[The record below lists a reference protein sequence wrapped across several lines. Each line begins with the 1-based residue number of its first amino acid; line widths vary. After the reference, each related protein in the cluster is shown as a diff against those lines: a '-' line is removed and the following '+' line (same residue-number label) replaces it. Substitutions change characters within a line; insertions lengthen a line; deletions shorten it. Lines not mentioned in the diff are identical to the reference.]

1 MGRKKLGHVLFARR
15 VHPDWVP
22 ELLALIESKKAV
34 AKAIP
39 AMKATMAVYSTI
51 ERKPILGGLLRK

>member
-22 ELLALIESKKAV
+22 ELVALINEKKADT
-34 AKAIP
+34 KMFP
-39 AMKATMAVYSTI
+39 ALKSVIAAYQSV